1 MRVAPSRVVT
11 MRGIHLK
18 NITDSDGHLP
28 EYRQGAFH
36 IPVHPT
42 DPLRDETQLLPEELR
57 ELARDIRSQLE
68 ETLDL
73 LRGALTTP
81 SAEGGQEPP

>member
-1 MRVAPSRVVT
+1 

-18 NITDSDGHLP
+18 NIKDPDRHLP
-28 EYRQGAFH
+28 EYREGTFH
-36 IPVHPT
+36 IPVSPT
-42 DPLRDETQLLPEELR
+42 DPLLDDALLQLPEEVR

-73 LRGALTTP
+73 LKGALTNAST
-81 SAEGGQEPP
+81 EGEQEPP